1 MNNNQKT
8 ILLVEDDAI
17 LALSEMRQLKKE
29 GYEVLHSDS
38 GENSIQVVR
47 ELAGAI
53 DLILMDVD
61 LGDGIDGTV
70 AAQEILKEFSIP
82 VVFLSSHTEPEIVEK
97 TEKITSYGYVVKN
110 TGATVLNTSI
120 KMAFKLFQAH
130 KDLEKHKSEIEKTNQ
145 ELEQANKELAEAN
158 LIQIKI
164 EEELVRAN
172 RVYAVI
178 SQINQMIVRERDKDK
193 ILKESCRIAVEYGKF
208 RMAWIGFV
216 NENTKIIQP
225 ITWYGHEDGY
235 LTIMVKIS
243 TEDIPAGRG
252 TTGIGVREGKVFY
265 CNDIGN
271 DPRMIPWRKEALK
284 REYRSSI
291 ALPIFVQG
299 QVIGAFTLYISEAFF
314 FGESEI
320 RLLEQVT
327 NDIGY
332 ALEMVEVDLKRRRAE
347 ADLQDLIIQKETLMK
362 ELEGKRGK

>member
-1 MNNNQKT
+1 LNNIRKT
-8 ILLVEDDAI
+8 ILLVEDDVI

-82 VVFLSSHTEPEIVEK
+82 VVFLSSHTEPEVVEK

-130 KDLEKHKSEIEKTNQ
+130 KDLEKHKSAIEKTNQ
-145 ELEQANKELAEAN
+145 ELAEAN

-178 SQINQMIVRERDKDK
+178 SQINQMIVRERDKEK

-216 NENTKIIQP
+216 NENSKIIQP
-225 ITWYGHEDGY
+225 ITWHGHEDGY

-252 TTGIGVREGKVFY
+252 PTGVGVREGKVFY
-265 CNDIGN
+265 CNDIAN
-271 DPRMIPWRKEALK
+271 DPRMIPWRNEALK

-299 QVIGAFTLYISEAFF
+299 KVIGAFTLYISEAFF

-332 ALEMVEVDLKRRRAE
+332 ALEMMEVDSKRRRAE

-362 ELEGKRGK
+362 ELKVKRGK